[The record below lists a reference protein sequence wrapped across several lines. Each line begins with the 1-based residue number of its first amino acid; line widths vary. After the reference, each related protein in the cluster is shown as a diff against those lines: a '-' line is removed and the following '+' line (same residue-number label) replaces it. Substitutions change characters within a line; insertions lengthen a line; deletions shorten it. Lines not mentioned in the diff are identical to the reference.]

1 MVIHPAVYES
11 VHFPHILYTTNLYQ
25 FYQHKKKKG
34 YLILFFVCLIISEA
48 KRVLFIYWP
57 IVCF

>member
-25 FYQHKKKKG
+25 FDQHKKKK
-34 YLILFFVCLIISEA
+34 
-48 KRVLFIYWP
+48 RVFNFIFCVFDY
-57 IVCF
+57 